1 MHSMKISGA
10 FASCLLAFL
19 VLGVLG
25 SLPAVH
31 GAGAAP
37 LPTVPSE
44 PEIPQS
50 VFTTAGA
57 KMKDPFFPNSTRIKA
72 STTTVAPTLSA
83 STFEL
88 KAITGPPG
96 ARLAIINN
104 RTVADGEDAEV
115 TTIAGKLKIHCVEI
129 RDSSVLI
136 RTQLSPDPI
145 ELRFRKGM

>member
-10 FASCLLAFL
+10 FALCLLAPL
-19 VLGVLG
+19 VLGLFG
-25 SLPAVH
+25 SMPDVR

-37 LPTVPSE
+37 LPTVPPE

-50 VFTTAGA
+50 VFTVAGG
-57 KMKDPFFPNSTRIKA
+57 KVKDPFFPNSTRIK
-72 STTTVAPTLSA
+72 TVVTAAPQISS

-104 RTVADGEDAEV
+104 RTVANGEDAEV
-115 TTIAGKLKIHCVEI
+115 TTPLGRLRIHCVEI
-129 RDSSVLI
+129 RDSSVTI
-136 RTQLSPDPI
+136 RSSLSPDPI

>member
-1 MHSMKISGA
+1 MHTMKISGA
-10 FASCLLAFL
+10 FALCLLASL
-19 VLGVLG
+19 VLGLFG
-25 SLPAVH
+25 SLPDVR

-37 LPTVPSE
+37 LPTVPPE

-50 VFTTAGA
+50 VFTVAGG
-57 KMKDPFFPNSTRIKA
+57 KVKDPFFPNSTRIK
-72 STTTVAPTLSA
+72 TVITAAPQISS

-104 RTVADGEDAEV
+104 RTVANGEDAEV
-115 TTIAGKLKIHCVEI
+115 TTVLGKLRIHCLEI
-129 RDSSVLI
+129 RESSVLI
-136 RTQLSPDPI
+136 RSSLSPDPI

>member
-1 MHSMKISGA
+1 MHTMKISGA
-10 FASCLLAFL
+10 FAICLLASL
-19 VLGVLG
+19 VLGLFG
-25 SLPAVH
+25 SLPDVR

-37 LPTVPSE
+37 LPAVPPE

-50 VFTTAGA
+50 VFTVAGG
-57 KMKDPFFPNSTRIKA
+57 KVKDPFFPNSTRIK
-72 STTTVAPTLSA
+72 TVVTAAPQVSS

-88 KAITGPPG
+88 KAITGAPG

-104 RTVADGEDAEV
+104 RTVANGEDAEV
-115 TTIAGKLKIHCVEI
+115 TTPLGKLWIRCLEI

-136 RTQLSPDPI
+136 RSSLSPDPI

>member
-10 FASCLLAFL
+10 FATCLVASL
-19 VLGVLG
+19 VLGLFG
-25 SLPAVH
+25 SLADVRA
-31 GAGAAP
+31 AGGAP
-37 LPTVPSE
+37 LPTVPPE

-50 VFTTAGA
+50 VFTVAGG
-57 KMKDPFFPNSTRIKA
+57 KVKDPFFPNSTRVKA
-72 STTTVAPTLSA
+72 VTTTAVPLVSS

-104 RTVADGEDAEV
+104 RTVANGEDAEV
-115 TTIAGKLKIHCVEI
+115 TTPLGKLKIHCVEI
-129 RDSSVLI
+129 RDSSVTI
-136 RTQLSPDPI
+136 SSPLSPEPI